1 MSYRDV
7 LTGLHTVFEGV
18 SPPIPVLL
26 RYEPTAIHQTPT
38 LYSLLDSVDRQR
50 QGQINATRYRVLN
63 RLVVRWQDNEHAEE
77 ELIPYVDALA
87 AAIDSD
93 AHLGGAISSGI
104 ATVNN
109 MEAVFVSI
117 GGVIYRALDIYAD
130 VLYKTP
136 IT

>member
-38 LYSLLDSVDRQR
+38 LYSLLDTVNRQR
-50 QGQINATRYRVLN
+50 QGQIRAATYRVLN
-63 RLVVRWQDNEHAEE
+63 RLVFRWQDNEQAEE
-77 ELIPYVDALA
+77 ELIPYVDAIA
-87 AAIDSD
+87 NAIDSD
-93 AHLGGAISSGI
+93 AHLSGALDSGL
-104 ATVNN
+104 ATVND

-117 GGVIYRALDIYAD
+117 GGVIYRALDIYVD
-130 VLYKTP
+130 VLEKTA
-136 IT
+136 IS